1 MPDDVNAQKSI
12 FAEIA
17 KKVAV
22 EIEAPAEPKIKRSIV
37 ERYAKLLAE
46 NGYEINAD
54 SVGMLADYLKG
65 YNLWVCGNVGVGK
78 TYFFDS
84 INKIRKNLGYG
95 PIYKLSMLETQGM
108 KMEDV
113 SEWLEYRVGSDI
125 LLDDVG
131 AEPEMVSYGMKAE
144 VFPYILEMRMK
155 ISGRRTHITSNL
167 GPADILKRYD
177 RRVSDRFVQFFK
189 MEQIKARK
197 SKRTLAPWNP
207 SKSGEGML

>member
-1 MPDDVNAQKSI
+1 
-12 FAEIA
+12 
-17 KKVAV
+17 
-22 EIEAPAEPKIKRSIV
+22 
-37 ERYAKLLAE
+37 
-46 NGYEINAD
+46 
-54 SVGMLADYLKG
+54 
-65 YNLWVCGNVGVGK
+65 
-78 TYFFDS
+78 
-84 INKIRKNLGYG
+84 
-95 PIYKLSMLETQGM
+95 
-108 KMEDV
+108 
-113 SEWLEYRVGSDI
+113 
-125 LLDDVG
+125 
-131 AEPEMVSYGMKAE
+131 MKAE